1 MQLPG
6 YIQLRLVAL
15 RDALTDAQARPLPVP
30 PVQPPPLSADLMK
43 QLGAQRTD
51 LAKLVGD
58 RATALQQRAQ
68 DVARAQ
74 DGVKQIY
81 ADALSRVTALLK
93 G

>member
-1 MQLPG
+1 MRLPEH
-6 YIQLRLVAL
+6 IQLRLAAL
-15 RDALTDAQARPLPVP
+15 RDALTGAQARPLPVLTVP
-30 PVQPPPLSADLMK
+30 PAPSADLMK
-43 QLGAQRTD
+43 QLGAQRAD

-74 DGVKQIY
+74 DGLKQIY
-81 ADALSRVTALLK
+81 ADALSRVSTLLK